1 MTGLWGWLSAFAV
14 TQAVEVPIY
23 ARALAHRSHRWWWAF
38 GASLI
43 THPVVYWVFPRLWPG
58 EYWTV
63 VAAAEAFAVA
73 VEAGYLTALG
83 VQRSVAWALIANASS
98 VAVGL
103 GLRWAI
109 GWP

>member
-1 MTGLWGWLSAFAV
+1 MTIVAWLSAFAI

-23 ARALAHRSHRWWWAF
+23 ARALAHRGHRWGWAF
-38 GASLI
+38 GASLV
-43 THPVVYWVFPRLWPG
+43 THPVVFWVFPRVWPG
-58 EYWTV
+58 DYWSG
-63 VAAAEAFAVA
+63 VAAAEAFAVS
-73 VEAGYLTALG
+73 VEAIYLGALG
-83 VQRSVAWALIANASS
+83 VERSIAWALLANGLS